1 MKKFLK
7 KIIFHTIISLI
18 IIEVAVRV
26 FSLTND
32 VPHRKKDKF
41 NLQVFI
47 ENQKGISNGHN
58 WKTNEY
64 GFLGHSDLNGGN
76 QLLVIGDSFIE
87 NIMNPFNCRQS
98 QLFRNKGFKVFE
110 IGRSG
115 ITFIEGLEFYK
126 SYKPI
131 VKPRKTFFF
140 INNSDFIES
149 IKEINSYNDRCQIEL
164 KTKKIFK
171 GEIRYKNLK
180 KILYNYKTLYYL
192 YIKFLKSTNKLR
204 QNFNNNIQ
212 STDKQINKNMVEK
225 LIKFS
230 TQNYNLDEIVFVFR
244 KSNFF
249 KKEFKENNLEFL
261 ELEIHG
267 DKFIFTNDSHWNCI
281 GHQYA
286 NEKIIKYLN

>member
-7 KIIFHTIISLI
+7 KFTVHTFISLI
-18 IIEVAVRV
+18 IIELVVRV

-47 ENQKGISNGHN
+47 ENQKGISNGHK

-64 GFLGHSDLNGGN
+64 GFLGHSDLNGEN

-149 IKEINSYNDRCQIEL
+149 IKEINSYKDRCQIEL

-212 STDKQINKNMVEK
+212 STDTQINKNMVGK

-267 DKFIFTNDSHWNCI
+267 DKFIFNNDSHWNCI

>member
-1 MKKFLK
+1 MKNFLK
-7 KIIFHTIISLI
+7 KITVHTIISLI
-18 IIEVAVRV
+18 IIEVVVRV

-64 GFLGHSDLNGGN
+64 GFLGHSDLNGEN

-98 QLFRNKGFKVFE
+98 QLFTNKGFKVFE

-164 KTKKIFK
+164 KTKKIFHF
-171 GEIRYKNLK
+171 ESSISYKN
-180 KILYNYKTLYYL
+180 
-192 YIKFLKSTNKLR
+192 
-204 QNFNNNIQ
+204 
-212 STDKQINKNMVEK
+212 
-225 LIKFS
+225 
-230 TQNYNLDEIVFVFR
+230 
-244 KSNFF
+244 
-249 KKEFKENNLEFL
+249 
-261 ELEIHG
+261 
-267 DKFIFTNDSHWNCI
+267 
-281 GHQYA
+281 
-286 NEKIIKYLN
+286 

>member
-7 KIIFHTIISLI
+7 KITFHTIISLI

-98 QLFRNKGFKVFE
+98 QLFRNKGFKVF
-110 IGRSG
+110 
-115 ITFIEGLEFYK
+115 
-126 SYKPI
+126 
-131 VKPRKTFFF
+131 
-140 INNSDFIES
+140 
-149 IKEINSYNDRCQIEL
+149 
-164 KTKKIFK
+164 
-171 GEIRYKNLK
+171 
-180 KILYNYKTLYYL
+180 
-192 YIKFLKSTNKLR
+192 
-204 QNFNNNIQ
+204 
-212 STDKQINKNMVEK
+212 
-225 LIKFS
+225 
-230 TQNYNLDEIVFVFR
+230 
-244 KSNFF
+244 
-249 KKEFKENNLEFL
+249 
-261 ELEIHG
+261 
-267 DKFIFTNDSHWNCI
+267 
-281 GHQYA
+281 
-286 NEKIIKYLN
+286 

>member
-7 KIIFHTIISLI
+7 KITFHTIISLI

-64 GFLGHSDLNGGN
+64 GFLGHSDLNGEN

-149 IKEINSYNDRCQIEL
+149 IKEINSYKDRCQIEL

-212 STDKQINKNMVEK
+212 STDTQINKNMVGK

-267 DKFIFTNDSHWNCI
+267 DKFIFNNDSHWNCI